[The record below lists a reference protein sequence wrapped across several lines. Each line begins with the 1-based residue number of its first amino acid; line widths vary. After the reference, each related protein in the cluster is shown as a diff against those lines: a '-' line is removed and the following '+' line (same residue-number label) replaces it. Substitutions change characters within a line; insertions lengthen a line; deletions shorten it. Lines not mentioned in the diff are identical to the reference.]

1 MKNSLIFNI
10 TNDNITIAAGKYFK
24 SKPVLLNVKTREYDG
39 LLDFKNKT
47 FDANYIYKQLKSLL
61 DEMFKKVPNFDE
73 VYVIIP
79 DINIDSYITSIT
91 IYTSN
96 DSSVISESDLNNL
109 FSSANKKFIDERKNK
124 IISVSPIYF
133 ETDKQQFGKPPIGEI
148 SSSVKMLYSC
158 YPIDNKFHEVL
169 TKIFAK
175 LGFKDINVTYNSVEL
190 ANLIKYSSNY
200 PKAYYLF
207 DSGYTNSHYS
217 IVGANVV
224 SYCENLGF
232 SLFELLD
239 DFVHEYDIPYSDA
252 RNMIFNYGYDKTTH
266 PMKVLV
272 YETVNSLGVNVK
284 IYQSDLNK
292 KIENF
297 IKRLASA
304 MKEKEII
311 LRNLSK
317 VSNEVN
323 FPIIALGDLFEINGF
338 SERLQA
344 ELGRNITIFKN
355 KFSYHSARNIYPI
368 LGVLNKVEE
377 YDFKKV
383 VTKENISIVTRGE

>member
-24 SKPVLLNVKTREYDG
+24 GKPVLLNVKTREYDG

-47 FDANYIYKQLKSLL
+47 FDANYIYKQLKTLL
-61 DEMFKKVPNFDE
+61 DEMFKKVPSFDE

-91 IYTSN
+91 VYTS
-96 DSSVISESDLNNL
+96 SESSIISYNDLNLL
-109 FSSANKKFIDERKNK
+109 FSSAYKKFIDDKKNK

-133 ETDKQQFGKPPIGEI
+133 ETDKGQFGKPPVGEE
-148 SSSVKMLYSC
+148 SSLIKMFYSC

-175 LGFKDINVTYNSVEL
+175 LGFKEINVTYNSVEM

-207 DSGYTNSHYS
+207 DSSYTNSYYS
-217 IVGANVV
+217 IVGTNIV
-224 SYCENLGF
+224 SYCEKLKF

-239 DFVHEYDIPYSDA
+239 DFVHEYDIPYSDV
-252 RNMIFNYGYDKTTH
+252 RNMIFNYGYDKAPH
-266 PMKVLV
+266 PMKVLI
-272 YETVNSLGVNVK
+272 YEANNSVGVPIK

-292 KIENF
+292 KLDDF
-297 IKRLASA
+297 ITKLAA
-304 MKEKEII
+304 EMIEKETI

-317 VSNEVN
+317 VPTETT
-323 FPIIALGDLFEINGF
+323 FPIIAMGELFDINGF
-338 SERLQA
+338 TERLQEA
-344 ELGRNITIFKN
+344 LGRKIILFKN
-355 KFSYHSARNIYPI
+355 KFSYHSTRNIYPI
-368 LGVLNKVEE
+368 IGVLNKIEE

-383 VTKENISIVTRGE
+383 VTKENVSTVTRGE